1 MVLNLGGMSL
11 RVNLN
16 EEETRK
22 LEELKKRYG
31 LRQATELVR
40 LLITLH
46 YEQIKGE
53 SSVNPLTRR

>member
-1 MVLNLGGMSL
+1 MARMSL

-22 LEELKKRYG
+22 LEAIKRRYG

-46 YEQIKGE
+46 YEEITGE
-53 SSVNPLTRR
+53 KSLGSQVKEKR

>member
-1 MVLNLGGMSL
+1 MCGDDMKGMSL

-22 LEELKKRYG
+22 LEFLKRRYG
-31 LRQATELVR
+31 LRNATELVR

-46 YEQIKGE
+46 YEQIEEE
-53 SSVNPLTRR
+53 SPVSP